1 MQFWSAFL
9 QKIFLPY
16 FVEPLLSQGKPS
28 LQSST
33 FSPNYPSEKAFDG
46 NLNQDFG
53 GGSCTLTNKEQ
64 RAWIYVDL
72 LHSALI
78 TSVKIYNRRDEKS
91 QRLNNAEIVVWDMSN
106 FNDRTQCAS
115 FEYITTSNQIQTFY
129 CEPNV
134 IGRYVGLQNRELPL
148 NICEMQGF
156 GHYQ

>member
-1 MQFWSAFL
+1 M
-9 QKIFLPY
+9 P
-16 FVEPLLSQGKPS
+16 QGKPS

-33 FSPNYPSEKAFDG
+33 FGPNHPSEKAFDG
-46 NLNQDFG
+46 NLNQDLN
-53 GGSCTLTNKEQ
+53 GSSCMLTNKEE

-78 TSVKIYNRRDEKS
+78 TSVKIYNRRDENS
-91 QRLNNAEIVVWDMSN
+91 RRLNNAEIVVSDMPN
-106 FNDRTQCAS
+106 FGDSAQCAS

-134 IGRYVGLQNRELPL
+134 IGRYVALRNRKLPL
-148 NICEMQGF
+148 NICEMQVF